1 MKQRPFLALWTLAV
15 AATVAAFVL
24 HLALRG
30 RTVDL
35 GYKLG
40 RTRAEQARLREVKR
54 VLSLEA
60 ASYET
65 PQRVEMVARTLL
77 GMTAPPAERVFP
89 MRTPASTLPP
99 EARESMGDGVDYA
112 AMKTAA
118 SASASAAASAAPASS
133 AATTPAPKAAP
144 KPAPPPAEK
153 VPRALPA
160 DPYDDPSGA
169 PIIPPP
175 KEPAAP

>member
-15 AATVAAFVL
+15 IATVAAFVL

-60 ASYET
+60 ASYQT

-77 GMTAPPAERVFP
+77 GMTPPPAERVLP
-89 MRTPASTLPP
+89 MRAPASTLPP
-99 EARESMGDGVDYA
+99 EEKESMGDRVDYA
-112 AMKTAA
+112 VMNTAA
-118 SASASAAASAAPASS
+118 TASESASAALPAVARGAASAGGS
-133 AATTPAPKAAP
+133 
-144 KPAPPPAEK
+144 
-153 VPRALPA
+153 
-160 DPYDDPSGA
+160 PS
-169 PIIPPP
+169 P
-175 KEPAAP
+175 

>member
-15 AATVAAFVL
+15 IATVAAFVL
-24 HLALRG
+24 HLGLRG

-40 RTRAEQARLREVKR
+40 RARAEQARLREVKR

-77 GMTAPPAERVFP
+77 GMNPPPPERVIP
-89 MRTPASTLPP
+89 LKPIAPILPP
-99 EARESMGDGVDYA
+99 EDGSGEGDTDQPVKA
-112 AMKTAA
+112 PAAA
-118 SASASAAASAAPASS
+118 SASASAT
-133 AATTPAPKAAP
+133 ATPTAT
-144 KPAPPPAEK
+144 
-153 VPRALPA
+153 
-160 DPYDDPSGA
+160 DPGA
-169 PIIPPP
+169 PIANDGNGNGDGNV
-175 KEPAAP
+175 PANLPMDPGAPVAPQGVGP

>member
-15 AATVAAFVL
+15 MATVAAFVL

-40 RTRAEQARLREVKR
+40 RARAEQARLREVKR

-60 ASYET
+60 ASYQT

-77 GMTAPPAERVFP
+77 GMTPPPPERVIALHAPMPSTEAERP
-89 MRTPASTLPP
+89 TPDGDDASGAKPGSDP
-99 EARESMGDGVDYA
+99 
-112 AMKTAA
+112 
-118 SASASAAASAAPASS
+118 AAAGTPGAAAPA
-133 AATTPAPKAAP
+133 ARTP
-144 KPAPPPAEK
+144 
-153 VPRALPA
+153 
-160 DPYDDPSGA
+160 
-169 PIIPPP
+169 
-175 KEPAAP
+175 